1 MGNNTS
7 KSKAK
12 QQRMAELAAEKKRK
26 ENQLMWTV
34 LIAAVALVLVAAGV
48 ALLVSHLTREPDLSQ
63 NPVIYSL
70 ADTEEYKETKKVT
83 NYVKLNVSY
92 SADNGQRYNGD
103 IIVELSPED
112 APITVENFQKLVG
125 EGFYDGL
132 IFHRIIEGF
141 MIQGGGFDADMKE
154 KDADSIKGEFSSNG
168 VENDLLHKRG
178 VISMARTNA
187 PDSASSQFFIVHET
201 SPHLDGK
208 YAAFGR
214 VILGMELVDGI
225 ATMAT
230 DDSDV
235 PLKSAY
241 ITKASFVEYTP
252 ADEGG
257 EDTTTSGEN
266 VSE

>member
-1 MGNNTS
+1 MEEGG
-7 KSKAK
+7 
-12 QQRMAELAAEKKRK
+12 E
-26 ENQLMWTV
+26 
-34 LIAAVALVLVAAGV
+34 
-48 ALLVSHLTREPDLSQ
+48 DLSQ

-70 ADTEEYKETKKVT
+70 ADIEEYKETKEVT
-83 NYVKLNVSY
+83 KFVKLNVSY
-92 SADNGQRYNGD
+92 SDDKGQRYNGD

-112 APITVENFQKLVG
+112 APITVENFQSLVS

-141 MIQGGGFDADMKE
+141 MIQGGGFDAEMKE
-154 KDADSIKGEFSSNG
+154 KDADSITGEFSSNG
-168 VENDLLHKRG
+168 VENNLLHERG
-178 VISMARTNA
+178 VISMARTNV

-214 VILGMELVDGI
+214 VISGMSLVDGI
-225 ATMAT
+225 AAMAT

-252 ADEGG
+252 ADESG
-257 EDTTTSGEN
+257 EDTTTSWES

>member
-12 QQRMAELAAEKKRK
+12 QQRMALLAAEKKRK

-34 LIAAVALVLVAAGV
+34 LIGAVVLVLLAAGI
-48 ALLVSHLTREPDLSQ
+48 ALLVSHLTREEDFSDA
-63 NPVIYSL
+63 PVIYSP
-70 ADTEEYKETKKVT
+70 ADTKEYKETKAVT

-92 SADNGQRYNGD
+92 SANNGQRYNGD

-112 APITVENFQKLVG
+112 APITVANFQGLVG

-132 IFHRIIEGF
+132 IFHRVIEGF
-141 MIQGGGFDADMKE
+141 MIQGGGFDANMKE
-154 KDADSIKGEFSSNG
+154 KDAASIKGEFSSNG
-168 VENDLLHKRG
+168 VENNLLHERG
-178 VISMARTNA
+178 VISMARTNV
-187 PDSASSQFFIVHET
+187 PNSASSQFFIMHQANAG
-201 SPHLDGK
+201 LDGN

-214 VILGMELVDGI
+214 VLTGMSLVDGI

-230 DDSDV
+230 DGNDV
-235 PLKSAY
+235 PLNNAY
-241 ITKASFVEYTP
+241 ITKACFVEYTP
-252 ADEGG
+252 ANEGG
-257 EDTTTSGEN
+257 EDTTTGGES

>member
-103 IIVELSPED
+103 IVVELSPED

-141 MIQGGGFDADMKE
+141 MIQGGGFDANMKE

-178 VISMARTNA
+178 VISMARTNV
-187 PDSASSQFFIVHET
+187 PDSASSQFFIMHEAN
-201 SPHLDGK
+201 SGLDGK
-208 YAAFGR
+208 YAAFGH
-214 VILGMELVDGI
+214 VVLGMELVDGI
-225 ATMAT
+225 ATLAT
-230 DDSDV
+230 DGNDA

-241 ITKASFVEYTP
+241 ITKATFVEYSP
-252 ADEGG
+252 ADEG
-257 EDTTTSGEN
+257 EDDTTGGES
-266 VSE
+266 VTE